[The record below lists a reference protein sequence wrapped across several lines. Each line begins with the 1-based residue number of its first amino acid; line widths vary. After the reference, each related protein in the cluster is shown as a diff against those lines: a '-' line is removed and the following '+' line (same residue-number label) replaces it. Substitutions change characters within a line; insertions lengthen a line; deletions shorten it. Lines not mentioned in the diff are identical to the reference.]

1 MAMSE
6 NLIKAQKKYRKKKAV
21 KEKNAAKQKENFGNI
36 AATFPKAEKE
46 LISKVFAAHGLK
58 PSEIIRGA
66 AVALMNGQTI
76 RTEREPLTIPPEYQT
91 AESPAST
98 GATDTDTPPEE

>member
-6 NLIKAQKKYRKKKAV
+6 NLKKAQEKYRKKKSI
-21 KEKNAAKQKENFGNI
+21 KQKNAAKQKENFGNI

-66 AVALMNGQTI
+66 AAALLDGQPI

-91 AESPAST
+91 PTDAQADS
-98 GATDTDTPPEE
+98 TDTDEPPTT

>member
-1 MAMSE
+1 MALSA
-6 NLIKAQKKYRKKKAV
+6 AQKRAKNKYNQKSEVKKK
-21 KEKNAAKQKENFGNI
+21 NSTKQKENFGNI

-91 AESPAST
+91 AESQAST